1 VTKGYLIT
9 NKARVTSI
17 LACLVYAH
25 LCMAAFEQLLD
36 QEKFAPGQQTMMDM
50 RLNLLRS
57 FLVPKRSS
65 KARRVIKSDDLF
77 ETTPGTLTVV
87 DLSDPFI
94 DTATVCAVFEICLS
108 LVKEHRPKAGLVI
121 ALDEA
126 HKFLNSSSAA
136 TSFTDRLLTTI
147 REQRHNATRV
157 LIATQEPKLSSK
169 LLDLCSVSVVYHF
182 KSPAWFD
189 AILGH
194 LGGASGLV
202 AKGREQEKL
211 FQSIVNLK
219 TGNSL
224 VFAPEAFVYVNESI
238 EPGKLGAGIINMK
251 TRRRAGADKGMSVLA
266 SDGTFE
272 GTIGT

>member
-25 LCMAAFEQLLD
+25 LCMAAFVQLLD

-182 KSPAWFD
+182 KSPAW
-189 AILGH
+189 
-194 LGGASGLV
+194 SGLV

-251 TRRRAGADKGMSVLA
+251 TRKRAGADKGMSVLA